1 MKLGFFTA
9 ALPGNTLGQ
18 AAKWGAESGFQA
30 IEIACWPLEKATRRY
45 AGVTHIDVT
54 SLDQARAKE
63 IRAMLDVCGLIIS
76 SLGYYPNPLHPD
88 AEHRETVIGHL
99 KKVIEGAALLEV
111 PIVGTFVGKDK
122 NKTVPQNLEDY
133 ARIWPPIVKFARDHG
148 VKIAI
153 ENCPMIFSY
162 DEWPGGNNLASTPA
176 IWRKMWE
183 IIPDD
188 NFGLNLDPSH
198 LILQMIDYERVIRE
212 FSSKI
217 FHVHAKDQH
226 IDCEGLYNNGV
237 LSQGMGWQVPRLPG
251 LGDMDWARFF
261 AALTA
266 ARYDDV
272 VSIEHEDRVFE
283 GNEDLIKRGFYLS
296 PTHPSPIR
304 WEGVSLSDVIK
315 SGCYLNIKLEG
326 DHE

>member
-9 ALPGNTLGQ
+9 ALPNNTLEQ

-30 IEIACWPLEKATRRY
+30 IEVACWPFEKAARRY

-54 SLDQARAKE
+54 DLDKVKAKE
-63 IRAMLDVCGLIIS
+63 VCKMLDGYGLQIS
-76 SLGYYPNPLHPD
+76 SLGYYPNPLHPE
-88 AEHRETVIGHL
+88 AEHRETVINHL

-111 PIVGTFVGKDK
+111 PIVGTFIGKDK
-122 NKTVPQNLEDY
+122 GKTVPQNLEDY
-133 ARIWPPIVKFARDHG
+133 ARIWPPIVKFAKDHG

-153 ENCPMIFSY
+153 ENCPMLFSY

-217 FHVHAKDQH
+217 FHVHAKDLH
-226 IDCEGLYNNGV
+226 IDREGLYDNGV

-251 LGDMDWARFF
+251 LGDMDWAKFF

-266 ARYDDV
+266 ARYDYV

-283 GNEDLIKRGFYLS
+283 GDEELIKRGFYLS
-296 PTHPSPIR
+296 R
-304 WEGVSLSDVIK
+304 DVLKPYI
-315 SGCYLNIKLEG
+315 
-326 DHE
+326 H

>member
-1 MKLGFFTA
+1 MKLGFLTA
-9 ALPGNTLGQ
+9 ALPGSTLEQ
-18 AAKWGAESGFQA
+18 AAKWGAESGFEA

-54 SLDQARAKE
+54 DLDKAKAKE
-63 IRAMLDVCGLIIS
+63 IRTMLDDCDLAIS
-76 SLGYYPNPLHPD
+76 SLAYYPNPLHPE
-88 AEHRETVIGHL
+88 AEHRETVIAHL

-111 PIVGTFVGKDK
+111 PIVGTFIGKDK

-133 ARIWPPIVKFARDHG
+133 ARVWPPIVKFAKDHG

-212 FSSKI
+212 FGDKI
-217 FHVHAKDQH
+217 FHFHAKDLH
-226 IDCEGLYNNGV
+226 IDREGLYDNGV

-251 LGDMDWARFF
+251 LGDIDWAKVF

-266 ARYDDV
+266 ARYDYV

-283 GNEDLIKRGFYLS
+283 DNEELVKRGFYLS
-296 PTHPSPIR
+296 R
-304 WEGVSLSDVIK
+304 DVLKPFI
-315 SGCYLNIKLEG
+315 
-326 DHE
+326 H

>member
-1 MKLGFFTA
+1 MKLGFLTA
-9 ALPGNTLGQ
+9 ALPDNTLEQ

-30 IEIACWPLEKATRRY
+30 IEVACWPFEKATRRY
-45 AGVTHIDVT
+45 AGVTHIDVET
-54 SLDQARAKE
+54 LDKAKAQE
-63 IRAMLDVCGLIIS
+63 IRSMLDDYGLQVS
-76 SLGYYPNPLHPD
+76 SLAYYPNPLHPEV
-88 AEHRETVIGHL
+88 EHREKVIGHL

-111 PIVGTFVGKDK
+111 PVVGTFIGKDK

-133 ARIWPPIVKFARDHG
+133 AKIWPPIVKLAKEHG

-217 FHVHAKDQH
+217 FHVHAKDLH
-226 IDCEGLYNNGV
+226 IDREGLYNNGV

-251 LGDMDWARFF
+251 LGDMDWGKFF

-266 ARYDDV
+266 ARYDYV
-272 VSIEHEDRVFE
+272 VSIEHEDRVYE
-283 GNEDLIKRGFYLS
+283 GDEELVKRGFYLS
-296 PTHPSPIR
+296 R
-304 WEGVSLSDVIK
+304 DVLKPYI
-315 SGCYLNIKLEG
+315 
-326 DHE
+326 H

>member
-9 ALPGNTLGQ
+9 ALPDNTLEQ
-18 AAKWGAESGFQA
+18 AARWGAESGFQA
-30 IEIACWPLEKATRRY
+30 IEIACWPREKATRRY
-45 AGVTHIDVT
+45 AGVSHIDVNN
-54 SLDQARAKE
+54 LDGAKAKE
-63 IRAMLDVCGLIIS
+63 IRSMLEDCGLTIS
-76 SLGYYPNPLHPD
+76 SLGYYPNPLDPD
-88 AEHRETVIGHL
+88 AEARESVISHL

-111 PIVGTFVGKDK
+111 PVVGTFVGKDK

-133 ARIWPPIVKFARDHG
+133 AKIWPPIVRFAKDHG

-198 LILQMIDYERVIRE
+198 LVLQMIDYERVVRE
-212 FSSKI
+212 FAGRI
-217 FHVHAKDQH
+217 FHVHAKDLH
-226 IDCEGLYNNGV
+226 IDREGLYNNGV

-251 LGDMDWARFF
+251 LGDMDWAKFF

-266 ARYDDV
+266 ARYDYV

-283 GNEDLIKRGFYLS
+283 GDEELVKRGFYLS
-296 PTHPSPIR
+296 R
-304 WEGVSLSDVIK
+304 DVLKPYI
-315 SGCYLNIKLEG
+315 
-326 DHE
+326 H

>member
-9 ALPGNTLGQ
+9 ALPDSTLEQ
-18 AAKWGAESGFQA
+18 AAQWGAESGFQA
-30 IEIACWPLEKATRRY
+30 IEIACWPFEKATRRY
-45 AGVTHIDVT
+45 AGVTHINVAE
-54 SLDQARAKE
+54 LDQAKAKE
-63 IRAMLDVCGLIIS
+63 ICKMLDDYGLTIS

-111 PIVGTFVGKDK
+111 PIVGTFIGKDK

-133 ARIWPPIVKFARDHG
+133 AKIWPPIVKFARDHG

-153 ENCPMIFSY
+153 ENCPMLFSY

-212 FSSKI
+212 FSSKL
-217 FHVHAKDQH
+217 FHVHAKDLH
-226 IDCEGLYNNGV
+226 IDHEGLYNNGV

-251 LGDMDWARFF
+251 LGDMDWRKFF

-266 ARYDDV
+266 ARYDYV
-272 VSIEHEDRVFE
+272 VSIEHEDRVYE
-283 GNEDLIKRGFYLS
+283 GNEELVKRGFYLS
-296 PTHPSPIR
+296 RDILKPYIH
-304 WEGVSLSDVIK
+304 
-315 SGCYLNIKLEG
+315 
-326 DHE
+326 